1 MVSPAYFAITSYCPP
16 GKFLKL
22 LATVPP
28 SSASSPTPVLT
39 GGVAV
44 VTRPTWPEGVPPLP
58 FTPMLMVTGVP
69 CVKLVGLRL
78 SVVVVG
84 VNCTEVQYLRSRA
97 ASTLPR
103 PVA

>member
-1 MVSPAYFAITSYCPP
+1 MVSPPYFAITSYCPP

-28 SSASSPTPVLT
+28 SSASSPTPVLM

-44 VTRPTWPEGVPPLP
+44 VTPANRPEGGAPLP
-58 FTPMLMVTGVP
+58 GAPKPTEAGVP
-69 CVKLVGLRL
+69 GVKLLRLRL